1 MENIQ
6 SYIKDIIRTSYC
18 IDTTFLYTE
27 NITYQFLITKYRYF
41 YHKILINNNIN
52 IKYYNFDK
60 GIYSNDIIIDRYN
73 NIINIFI
80 IKNKIVK
87 SKLDYELRCYNNIKQ
102 KYDLIIK
109 SYYITNKC
117 TKHIYY
123 KNWQIKHSAVILFN
137 YSIYMPNIHYVNLYN
152 YINYNIYIKKTYYS
166 LIIKKEKKIMF
177 NLNNKLYLLLN

>member
-1 MENIQ
+1 MNNIQ
-6 SYIKDIIRTSYC
+6 SYIKDIIKTRYC
-18 IDTTFLYTE
+18 IDTIFLYTK
-27 NITYQFLITKYRYF
+27 NITYEFLINKYRYI

-60 GIYSNDIIIDRYN
+60 GIYSNDKIIDRYN

-117 TKHIYY
+117 IKHIYY
-123 KNWQIKHSAVILFN
+123 KNWQIKHSAILFGLN
-137 YSIYMPNIHYVNLYN
+137 YIYRLNIHYVNLYN

-166 LIIKKEKKIMF
+166 LIIKKEKMF